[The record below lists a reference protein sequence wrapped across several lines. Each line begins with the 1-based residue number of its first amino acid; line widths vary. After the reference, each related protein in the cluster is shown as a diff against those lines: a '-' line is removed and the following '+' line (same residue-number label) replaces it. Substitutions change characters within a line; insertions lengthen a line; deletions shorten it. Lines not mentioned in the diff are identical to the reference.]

1 MPIYTFFCEKC
12 KKKYELV
19 CRIKDYNDAAPC
31 EYCKSNKHIYR
42 LYIDD
47 VATQS
52 ASVKKSD
59 SELKTIGDLA
69 LRNTDRM
76 SDDEKE
82 HLKRKH
88 NDYKEKPTN
97 KQLPKG
103 MSRVNRPKIKTK
115 WV

>member
-1 MPIYTFFCEKC
+1 TSSLDFCATAQRPE
-12 KKKYELV
+12 YAYGSF
-19 CRIKDYNDAAPC
+19 KDGREVYYLNI
-31 EYCKSNKHIYR
+31 E
-42 LYIDD
+42 DD